1 VRVHLTECSLSTHWL
16 AQRLGVDSSR
26 LNAMRRGGELLAVRA
41 PGSQEYLYPAWQ
53 FAADGKPRAI
63 VPRLMSTARER
74 GFDETR
80 LYELM
85 NMRAGV
91 GGVRLVDLLLE
102 GRDEQVLA
110 AIRSA

>member
-1 VRVHLTECSLSTHWL
+1 
-16 AQRLGVDSSR
+16 
-26 LNAMRRGGELLAVRA
+26 
-41 PGSQEYLYPAWQ
+41 
-53 FAADGKPRAI
+53 
-63 VPRLMSTARER
+63 MSTARER